1 MRNHMIYSI
10 SSTISL
16 WWMRELI
23 VSEEWTPLVQT
34 AQMRQSSG
42 FWTRISAR
50 LTWNLWFKWPSKESG
65 VLMID
70 LCLSIIFWCRRE
82 SQRLLMSLRKSRLKI
97 LMIDAEMLRYSM
109 TISRLT
115 WTSLSVERQAHLNSK
130 TPEVLLA
137 SIQTTLCFSKI
148 INCNIFV

>member
-1 MRNHMIYSI
+1 
-10 SSTISL
+10 
-16 WWMRELI
+16 
-23 VSEEWTPLVQT
+23 
-34 AQMRQSSG
+34 
-42 FWTRISAR
+42 
-50 LTWNLWFKWPSKESG
+50 
-65 VLMID
+65 
-70 LCLSIIFWCRRE
+70 
-82 SQRLLMSLRKSRLKI
+82 MSLRKSRLKI